1 MMSRRPVNT
10 RNGAQLCQLP
20 EKCREARRRCHYLPT
35 RMASHSL
42 KTSCVREPTEQAEPP
57 YCCQDQKLTVQP
69 RYPQQTLTK
78 AMDKNGHSSASHKQP
93 QTANNPNTHHQQDGS
108 ENYGAFTQ
116 RNITEQRQ
124 PPNDHHTHPRDPQ
137 RTREST
143 AHVSGSTELEKG
155 EWWGRGL
162 PGEGY
167 GAVRGRTRRWKGSG
181 GPATP

>member
-1 MMSRRPVNT
+1 MLNCVSYQ
-10 RNGAQLCQLP
+10 RNAEQP
-20 EKCREARRRCHYLPT
+20 EGDAITCPPGWL
-35 RMASHSL
+35 HSL

-69 RYPQQTLTK
+69 QYPQQTFTK

-93 QTANNPNTHHQQDGS
+93 QTANNPNTHHEQDGS

-124 PPNDHHTHPRDPQ
+124 PANDHHTHPRDPQ

-155 EWWGRGL
+155 QWWGRGL

-181 GPATP
+181 GARQRCDR